1 MKIFRLL
8 SFFYLLAL
16 LGCDNDLNLITDY
29 EDIPVVYGLL
39 SVDDPVHYV
48 RVERAYLDPETS
60 ALDLALIPDSIYYS
74 EDVTV
79 RLQKVSTGELFEM
92 DRVNG
97 EDIGL
102 PRDPGIFASS
112 PNILYALDAED
123 IELEGGD
130 QVKLIIDRPGLAEA
144 SAQTTM
150 VRPFAKGVNSPP
162 STTSGSQG
170 LFIFP
175 DETSTWSFQVNQT
188 ARVYDVSLLIT
199 VETSRNG
206 TVTSVD
212 EVEWVIENSYRP
224 DDSDQ
229 TVALITVEN
238 NGFYNALAAALDA
251 ENGVS
256 RRVTGLE
263 YVVTGAGTALNSFLN
278 ITAANTGITSA
289 QERPRFTN
297 VEGGE
302 GVFSSIYRFELS
314 NNLFLSSG
322 TVNALGE
329 NELTGP
335 LGF

>member
-8 SFFYLLAL
+8 PLLL
-16 LGCDNDLNLITDY
+16 LPLFSGCDNELNLITDY

-60 ALDLALIPDSIYYS
+60 ALDLALIPDSIYYGPEVS
-74 EDVTV
+74 IE
-79 RLQKVSTGELFEM
+79 LQKVSTGERFEM
-92 DRVNG
+92 DRING

-102 PRDPGIFASS
+102 PRDPGIFVNS
-112 PNILYALDAED
+112 PNILYALDADE

-144 SAQTTM
+144 SAQATM
-150 VRPFAKGVNSPP
+150 VRPFSKGVNSPP

-175 DETSTWSFQVNQT
+175 DETSTWSFQVNET
-188 ARVYDVSLLIT
+188 ARVYDVFLLIT
-199 VETSRNG
+199 VETLRNG

-224 DDSDQ
+224 DDADE

-238 NGFYNALAAALDA
+238 NGFYNALAAAFEP
-251 ENGVS
+251 ENGVT
-256 RRVTGLE
+256 RRVSDLE
-263 YVVTGAGTALNSFLN
+263 YVVIGAGTALNSFLN